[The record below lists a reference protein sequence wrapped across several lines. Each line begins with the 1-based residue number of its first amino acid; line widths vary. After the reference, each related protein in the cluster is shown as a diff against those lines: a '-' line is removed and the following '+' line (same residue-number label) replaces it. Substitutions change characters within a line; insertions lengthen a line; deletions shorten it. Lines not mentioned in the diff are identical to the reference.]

1 MEARIAAMTEV
12 TKTLD
17 SPFSQR
23 LEKTIIK
30 KLKCACYTVGYFV
43 FLVCCGSFQVDSS
56 VTVI

>member
-1 MEARIAAMTEV
+1 MEARIAAITEV

-30 KLKCACYTVGYFV
+30 KLKCVRVIGYFV